1 MEKTEQAN
9 YRLTKAFDSG
19 SVLTAS
25 EDELKSLLKDTSD
38 VITKNPS
45 VTERTKYR
53 REILGSLIKLKQ
65 DERVVSAEVNKI
77 RLAIVISVITFLLL
91 AIKTG
96 VEIWTS
102 TRPEPPAQALQLKQL
117 NKQNQAQ
124 PVE

>member
-117 NKQNQAQ
+117 NKQM
-124 PVE
+124 